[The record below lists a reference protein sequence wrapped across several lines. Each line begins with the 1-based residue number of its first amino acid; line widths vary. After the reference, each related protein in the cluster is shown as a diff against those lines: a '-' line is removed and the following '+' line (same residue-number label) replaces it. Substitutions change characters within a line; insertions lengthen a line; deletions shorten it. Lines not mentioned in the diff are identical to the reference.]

1 MDASIPS
8 QQAINKSVLKSHEA
22 MKSKVMRN
30 TMAKKFP
37 MPQGA
42 RDMDDLMSAIP
53 KGMK

>member
-22 MKSKVMRN
+22 MRSKVMRN
-30 TMAKKFP
+30 PMDKAFP

-42 RDMDDLMSAIP
+42 RDMDDMMSAIP
-53 KGMK
+53 KGIK